1 MKRIAV
7 ITGAASGIGA
17 ALARGLAKEQY
28 DLVLVGRNVDALSAT
43 AEDIISQTPQCNVQC
58 KSADLTNLD
67 DRSTVFSAVASAGV
81 NDILLINNAGISHF
95 GTLASNEDASLEKLF
110 ATNVLA
116 PMALTRLFVAGAKK
130 GNQRLSVINIGSTFG
145 AIGYP
150 GFSGYCASKFAIR
163 GFSEALSRELADE
176 ADVSIRYFAPRATK
190 TGFNS
195 EQINAMNAELGV
207 TMDSPEVV
215 AREFIRF
222 LESDKA
228 TAHIGWP
235 ERFFVWLNKIAP
247 ALVSSALKKQLSTIK
262 KYAAANK

>member
-1 MKRIAV
+1 MKPLAV

-17 ALARGLAKEQY
+17 ALAKALAKEQY
-28 DLVLVGRNVDALSAT
+28 DLVLVGRNADALSAT
-43 AEDIISQTPQCNVQC
+43 AGEIISQTPQCHIHC
-58 KSADLTNLD
+58 EPADLTKPQ
-67 DRSTVFSAVASAGV
+67 DRTAVLNSIASSDA

-95 GTLASNEDASLEKLF
+95 GTLASNEDTNLEMLF

-116 PMALTRLFVAGAKK
+116 PMALTRLFVSEATKR
-130 GNQRLSVINIGSTFG
+130 NLRLSVINVGSTFG

-176 ADVSIRYFAPRATK
+176 PDISIRYFAPRATK

-195 EQINAMNAELGV
+195 QKINAMNAELGV

-215 AREFIRF
+215 AQAFITF
-222 LESDKA
+222 LKSGKTA
-228 TAHIGWP
+228 AHIGWP
-235 ERFFVWLNKIAP
+235 ERFFVWLNKVAP
-247 ALVSSALKKQLSTIK
+247 ALVSSGLKKQLPTVK
-262 KYAAANK
+262 KYAAAQT

>member
-95 GTLASNEDASLEKLF
+95 GTLAS
-110 ATNVLA
+110 
-116 PMALTRLFVAGAKK
+116 
-130 GNQRLSVINIGSTFG
+130 
-145 AIGYP
+145 
-150 GFSGYCASKFAIR
+150 
-163 GFSEALSRELADE
+163 
-176 ADVSIRYFAPRATK
+176 TK
-190 TGFNS
+190 TLASRSFSQPMSSRQWHLRAYLWRGQKK
-195 EQINAMNAELGV
+195 ETNA
-207 TMDSPEVV
+207 SP
-215 AREFIRF
+215 
-222 LESDKA
+222 S
-228 TAHIGWP
+228 
-235 ERFFVWLNKIAP
+235 
-247 ALVSSALKKQLSTIK
+247 
-262 KYAAANK
+262 